1 MKSMTIEEKIL
12 RGAQELVFRYGIKS
26 ITMDDIAKHLGM
38 SKKTIYLHY
47 DDKDQLILK
56 LVEFLLGH
64 NEDKMGCIIDQSK
77 DPIHEII
84 ETMKMMS
91 STFAKM
97 NPILFHD
104 MMKYYPESY
113 QKFKEFKENRILK
126 MIENNLKKGQEL
138 NLYRVDINLKILA
151 RLRLE
156 ELDLAIN
163 FEAFPPE
170 KYNLADVQVQL
181 LDHFLHGV
189 CTLKGH
195 KILNKYKELHEEE

>member
-1 MKSMTIEEKIL
+1 MTIEEKIL

>member
-1 MKSMTIEEKIL
+1 MTIEEKIL

-38 SKKTIYLHY
+38 SKKTIYQHY
-47 DDKDQLILK
+47 SDKDELILK

-64 NEDKMGCIIDQSK
+64 NSDQMDCIVDHSK

-91 STFAKM
+91 STFSKM

-113 QKFKEFKENRILK
+113 QKFREFKENRILK
-126 MIENNLKKGQEL
+126 MIENNLKQGQSL
-138 NLYRVDINLKILA
+138 NLYRTDINIKILA
-151 RLRLE
+151 RLILE
-156 ELDLAIN
+156 EIDLALN
-163 FEAFPPE
+163 FEAYPLD
-170 KYNLADVQVQL
+170 KYNIADVQVQL

-195 KILNKYKELHEEE
+195 KILNKYKELNEEE

>member
-1 MKSMTIEEKIL
+1 MTIEEKIL
-12 RGAQELVFRYGIKS
+12 TGAQDLVFRYGIKS

-38 SKKTIYLHY
+38 SKKTIYQHY
-47 DDKDQLILK
+47 SDKDELILK

-64 NEDKMGCIIDQSK
+64 NEVKMDCIVDQSK

-91 STFAKM
+91 STFAKI

-104 MMKYYPESY
+104 MMKYYPESF

-126 MIENNLKKGQEL
+126 MIELNLKKGQEL
-138 NLYRVDINLKILA
+138 NLYRKDLHIKILA
-151 RLRLE
+151 RLRLSE
-156 ELDLAIN
+156 IDFAIN
-163 FEAFPPE
+163 FDAFPPDKFNIVE
-170 KYNLADVQVQL
+170 VHHQL
-181 LDHFLHGV
+181 MDHFLHGV

-195 KILNKYKELHEEE
+195 KILNKYKELNEEE

>member
-1 MKSMTIEEKIL
+1 MTIEEKIL
-12 RGAQELVFRYGIKS
+12 KGAQELVFRYGIKS
-26 ITMDDIAKHLGM
+26 ITMDDIAKHLGV

-47 DDKDQLILK
+47 SDKDDLILK
-56 LVEFLLGH
+56 LVEFLL
-64 NEDKMGCIIDQSK
+64 NQNANNMDCIVDKSK
-77 DPIHEII
+77 DPIHEIM
-84 ETMKMMS
+84 ETMKMMA
-91 STFAKM
+91 STFSKM

-113 QKFKEFKENRILK
+113 QRFREFKENKILK
-126 MIENNLKKGQEL
+126 MIENNLKKGQETL
-138 NLYRVDINLKILA
+138 LYRKDMNIKILA

-156 ELDLAIN
+156 ELDLAVN
-163 FEAFPPE
+163 FDAFPHD
-170 KYNLADVQVQL
+170 KFNLVDVHVQL

>member
-1 MKSMTIEEKIL
+1 MTIEEKIL
-12 RGAQELVFRYGIKS
+12 KGAQELVFRYGIKS

-38 SKKTIYLHY
+38 SKKTIYQHY
-47 DDKDQLILK
+47 SDKDELILK

-64 NEDKMGCIIDQSK
+64 NTNEMECIVDQSK

-91 STFAKM
+91 STFSKM

-104 MMKYYPESY
+104 MMKYYPESF
-113 QKFKEFKENRILK
+113 QKFREFKENRILK
-126 MIENNLKKGQEL
+126 MIEHNLKKGQEL
-138 NLYRVDINLKILA
+138 NLYRKDLNIKILA

-156 ELDLAIN
+156 QIELAVN
-163 FEAFPPE
+163 FDAFPPD
-170 KYNLADVQVQL
+170 KYNLAEVHVHL

>member
-1 MKSMTIEEKIL
+1 MTIEEKIL

-38 SKKTIYLHY
+38 SKKTIYQHY
-47 DDKDQLILK
+47 SDKDELILK

-64 NEDKMGCIIDQSK
+64 NEDQMECIVDKCK

-97 NPILFHD
+97 NPILFYD

-113 QKFKEFKENRILK
+113 QKFREFKENRILK
-126 MIENNLKKGQEL
+126 MIEQNLKKGQEL
-138 NLYRVDINLKILA
+138 NLYRKDLNTKILA

-156 ELDLAIN
+156 QIDLAVN
-163 FEAFPPE
+163 LDAFPPD
-170 KYNLADVQVQL
+170 KFNLVEVHVQL

>member
-1 MKSMTIEEKIL
+1 MTIEEKIL

-38 SKKTIYLHY
+38 SKKTIYQHY
-47 DDKDQLILK
+47 SDKDELILK

-64 NEDKMGCIIDQSK
+64 NTDQMDCIVDQSK

-84 ETMKMMS
+84 ETMKMMA
-91 STFAKM
+91 STFSKM

-113 QKFKEFKENRILK
+113 QKFREFKENRIIK

-138 NLYRVDINLKILA
+138 NLYRTDINIKILA

-156 ELDLAIN
+156 QLDLAIN
-163 FEAFPPE
+163 FDAFPPD
-170 KYNLADVQVQL
+170 KFNLVEVRVQL

-195 KILNKYKELHEEE
+195 KILNKYKELQEEE

>member
-1 MKSMTIEEKIL
+1 MTIEEKIL
-12 RGAQELVFRYGIKS
+12 KGAQELVFRYGIKS
-26 ITMDDIAKHLGM
+26 ITMDDIAKHLGV

-47 DDKDQLILK
+47 SDKDDLILK
-56 LVEFLLGH
+56 LVEFLLNH
-64 NEDKMGCIIDQSK
+64 NANNMDCIVDQSK
-77 DPIHEII
+77 DPIQEIM

-91 STFAKM
+91 STFSKM

-113 QKFKEFKENRILK
+113 QRFKEFKENKIIK
-126 MIENNLKKGQEL
+126 MIENNLKKGQEML
-138 NLYRVDINLKILA
+138 LYRMDISIKILA

-156 ELDLAIN
+156 ELDLAVN
-163 FEAFPPE
+163 FDAFPPD
-170 KYNLADVQVQL
+170 KFNLVEVHVQL

-195 KILNKYKELHEEE
+195 KLLNKYKELHEEE

>member
-1 MKSMTIEEKIL
+1 MTIEEKIL
-12 RGAQELVFRYGIKS
+12 KGAQELVFRYGIKS

-38 SKKTIYLHY
+38 SKKTIYQHY
-47 DDKDQLILK
+47 ADKDELILK
-56 LVEFLLGH
+56 LVEFLLCH
-64 NEDKMGCIIDQSK
+64 NKEEMDCIANDSK

-84 ETMKMMS
+84 GTMKMMA

-113 QKFKEFKENRILK
+113 QKFREFKENRILQ
-126 MIENNLKKGQEL
+126 MIEQNLKKGQEL
-138 NLYRVDINLKILA
+138 NLYRKDLNTKILA

-156 ELDLAIN
+156 QIDLAVN
-163 FEAFPPE
+163 FDAFPPD
-170 KYNLADVQVQL
+170 KFNLVEVHVQL